1 MNCSPL
7 SPAERLAASL
17 VKGLRAELFLTPK
30 PGLVDLLDSGSHPDL
45 SLAKMTASIDLVGDY
60 FTDLLAALAA
70 GAGTA
75 ELIAL
80 GCRAEERMFATLGT
94 NTHKGA
100 IFLGGLLV
108 AARHRCPADD
118 RRSLKATVAA
128 TAREVL
134 AFSPRPASNGQAV
147 RAVYRAG
154 GIVAEARGGLPSL
167 FDVALPA
174 WFQGWRLSGC
184 PQRANFFM
192 LSRLMQTVEDTTALH
207 RCGRAGLAKL
217 QRDGRLLEATL
228 TEGFDPLPLL
238 TALNLEYRKL
248 NLTMGGV
255 ADLLGMAFGV
265 LNYEGYWLEEEMRP
279 AAEPQEAAAQAEGA
293 IDGRRV
299 IRPPL
304 NAPPARTPLL
314 ASLASPLLP
323 RGDTA
328 TARLNCFPPA
338 K

>member
-45 SLAKMTASIDLVGDY
+45 SLAKMTASIDLVADY
-60 FTDLLAALAA
+60 FANLLAALAA

-75 ELIAL
+75 ELIAI
-80 GCRAEERMFATLGT
+80 GCRAEERMFASLGT

-108 AARHRCPADD
+108 VARHRCPADD

-128 TAREVL
+128 TGREIL
-134 AFSPRPASNGQAV
+134 AFSPRPASNGQTA

-167 FDVALPA
+167 FDIALPA
-174 WFQGWRLSGC
+174 WFHGWRLCGC

-192 LSRLMQTVEDTTALH
+192 LSRLMQTVEDTTTLH
-207 RCGRAGLAKL
+207 RCGRAGLAKI

-238 TALNLEYRKL
+238 TGLNQEYREL

-255 ADLLGMAFGV
+255 ADLLGATFGI
-265 LNYEGYWLEEEMRP
+265 LDYEGYWLEEGMRP
-279 AAEPQEAAAQAEGA
+279 AEESEGIAAQAEGSL
-293 IDGRRV
+293 DGSRV
-299 IRPPL
+299 ITPPL

-314 ASLASPLLP
+314 A
-323 RGDTA
+323 
-328 TARLNCFPPA
+328 
-338 K
+338 